1 MCSCVL
7 SLYIVCHG
15 LFLMKLETFV
25 NFCVSFYNFSHKVF
39 KNSFDNIAKEQ
50 STILSVK
57 LSLCIFQNNFLR
69 EKMCNVD
76 IKLTLFCFVGL
87 HLSREILGQF
97 LVILKYWVSL

>member
-1 MCSCVL
+1 MQLCA
-7 SLYIVCHG
+7 ICHG
-15 LFLMKLETFV
+15 LFLMKLENFV
-25 NFCVSFYNFSHKVF
+25 NFCVSFCYFSHKVF

-50 STILSVK
+50 LASLSVI
-57 LSLCIFQNNFLR
+57 LNLCIFQNNFLR
-69 EKMCNVD
+69 EKMLNVD